1 MTGRGLTFRSP
12 RLTVTIRQ
20 SALET
25 FDTHRQLRFYHR
37 EAGGQLF
44 GHFVHGH
51 WSVEEATG
59 PRKGDR
65 RGRFSFLP
73 SRASEQR
80 EIEAFHARGLEYL
93 GDWHTHPEDV
103 PNPSTKDI
111 DTIQDIVRQSQ
122 HHLPGFLMCI
132 VGRTQSCPG
141 LWVSFHD
148 LAGNMTRVAECAD
161 QKA

>member
-1 MTGRGLTFRSP
+1 MTGCGLTFRSP

-20 SALET
+20 AVLET
-25 FDTHRQLRFYHR
+25 FDTHRQVRFYHR

-44 GHFVHGH
+44 GHFVPGH

-93 GDWHTHPEDV
+93 GDWHTHPENQ
-103 PNPSTKDI
+103 PTPSAKDI
-111 DTIQDIVRQSQ
+111 DTINSIVRESK
-122 HHLPGFLMCI
+122 HHLPGFLLCI
-132 VGRTQSCPG
+132 IGRAEFSAG
-141 LWVSFHD
+141 MWLSFHD
-148 LAGNMTRVAECAD
+148 NDGVASRLS
-161 QKA
+161 

>member
-1 MTGRGLTFRSP
+1 MTGYYLTFRSP
-12 RLTVTIRQ
+12 RLTVTIHKN
-20 SALET
+20 ALET
-25 FDTHRQLRFYHR
+25 FETHRQVRFFHR

-44 GHFVHGH
+44 GHSAPGH

-80 EIEAFHARGLEYL
+80 EIEAFHARGLGYL

-132 VGRTQSCPG
+132 VGRAQSCSG

-148 LAGNMTRVAECAD
+148 GQGLGTRLIANKTSVT
-161 QKA
+161 